1 MTVTDKD
8 KQTVRENIA
17 SGHGKKVAM
26 FFLFL
31 MSFLLFRKLMT
42 VISSAGYQTLAGMVK
57 PFCLHMRK
65 CKCK

>member
-1 MTVTDKD
+1 MTDKD

-26 FFLFL
+26 FFFLFL

-42 VISSAGYQTLAGMVK
+42 VISSAGYQTLVGMVK
-57 PFCLHMRK
+57 LFCLNM
-65 CKCK
+65 